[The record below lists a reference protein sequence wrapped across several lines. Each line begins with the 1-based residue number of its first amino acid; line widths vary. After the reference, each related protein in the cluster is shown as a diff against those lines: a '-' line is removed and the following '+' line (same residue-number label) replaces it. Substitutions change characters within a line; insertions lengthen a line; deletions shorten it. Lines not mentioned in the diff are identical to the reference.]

1 FAISGVRLFFYFTR
15 LTIKLVIALVITIP
29 LGVKAMVIG
38 HVVTSAIA
46 FFINAYMP
54 GKLFGYGAFAQ
65 LKDMVPVF
73 IASAAMALFVYIFE
87 YFIDNLYLK
96 LIVGGIVGLSTYL
109 IMSYLLKIEELKE
122 FTELIIK
129 TKKRFGKASA

>member
-1 FAISGVRLFFYFTR
+1 
-15 LTIKLVIALVITIP
+15 LVITIP